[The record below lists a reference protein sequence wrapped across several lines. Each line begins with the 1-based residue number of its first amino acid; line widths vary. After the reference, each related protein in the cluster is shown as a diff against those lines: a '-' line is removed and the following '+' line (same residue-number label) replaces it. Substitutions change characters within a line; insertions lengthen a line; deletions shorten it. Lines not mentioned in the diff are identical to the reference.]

1 MPQYNVPP
9 LPFSVKRIIMI
20 PDKKDR
26 GMNYVGGRESDSQV
40 VALHENCT
48 QIADSK
54 EIIDIDFASL
64 MV

>member
-1 MPQYNVPP
+1 
-9 LPFSVKRIIMI
+9 MI